1 MFLVILVMNNIN
13 RYILWMEWLKMAY
26 LLSDLW
32 IEMKYRLIKMFIV
45 SLKIS
50 DYNLFIEMTVQ
61 GLRHY
66 WILTR
71 WYLFVDLTVC
81 VRSN

>member
-1 MFLVILVMNNIN
+1 MQIYMFLVILVMNNIN

-50 DYNLFIEMTVQ
+50 D
-61 GLRHY
+61 
-66 WILTR
+66 
-71 WYLFVDLTVC
+71 
-81 VRSN
+81 

>member
-1 MFLVILVMNNIN
+1 M
-13 RYILWMEWLKMAY
+13 MAY

-45 SLKIS
+45 LLNIS
-50 DYNLFIEMTVQ
+50 DYNLFIELTVQ

-66 WILTR
+66 WILT
-71 WYLFVDLTVC
+71 L
-81 VRSN
+81 

>member
-1 MFLVILVMNNIN
+1 M
-13 RYILWMEWLKMAY
+13 MAY

-45 SLKIS
+45 LLQIS
-50 DYNLFIEMTVQ
+50 DYNSFIKLTVQ

-66 WILTR
+66 WILI
-71 WYLFVDLTVC
+71 L
-81 VRSN
+81 

>member
-1 MFLVILVMNNIN
+1 
-13 RYILWMEWLKMAY
+13 MAY

-50 DYNLFIEMTVQ
+50 DYNLFIEIYYQIRVIIKLPNSEQSYKGNVKTHNNINRQ
-61 GLRHY
+61 NQSTTGKL
-66 WILTR
+66 
-71 WYLFVDLTVC
+71 
-81 VRSN
+81 